1 MRYLC
6 VDWSIKICD
15 NVIILIDYDFSKLYE
30 NFHDIKVN
38 LDTRGKSRYRLASN
52 TMKKPM
58 LQSGRSSGYHVPG
71 ALESSWEL
79 VKRFLWYLFVLDF
92 WRSRGKKN
100 LTSSLNRHASIEILV
115 SGNVAKVEKSR
126 DSFLPR
132 PFSHPFSFNVSF
144 ETLYPPRRFAKTSTL
159 TLPFL
164 LNLVM

>member
-1 MRYLC
+1 
-6 VDWSIKICD
+6 
-15 NVIILIDYDFSKLYE
+15 
-30 NFHDIKVN
+30 
-38 LDTRGKSRYRLASN
+38 
-52 TMKKPM
+52 MKKPM

-159 TLPFL
+159 CSPFFL
-164 LNLVM
+164 TSWCSGNFFSRYSANFVWKIELRCYLCNSFSFRRDL